1 MIREVN
7 VVLKKLR
14 KGMVRIA
21 ILYPSTYSASLSS
34 LAIHSIY
41 YIANSYPEVYAERFT
56 LDNSRS
62 LETLSPLKDFD
73 YIISSIHYELD
84 YPKLVSILNKGGVSV
99 LRSSRRGRPLI
110 IAGGPTPMSNPAPL
124 IDIVDA
130 IAVGEVEVLLPTLIE
145 AIIENHGE
153 PSKVL
158 EALPSNGFYIPE
170 SGEEVRRVW
179 ASDLNTVFYPVKQVQ
194 SLSDEPVYGRG
205 FIIETSRGC
214 PRWCRFCIEGR
225 LFKPH
230 RARSLQT
237 LVNLIEEGLKVNEVN
252 RAVIYSLFFPG
263 SNGEL
268 HLLKYLSDHGVKASV
283 PSIRLD
289 LVNDELLELMHG
301 VGQRTLVTAPE
312 SVSSYG
318 EAVLCKF
325 FNRKDH
331 EVTLKQA
338 VDKGFDLK
346 LYFIVGI
353 KGEGLNSVREN
364 VEFIKRIYSYA
375 KRSGRKVSVSINP
388 LIPKPKTPFQWIGMI
403 DVARAKRIIK
413 YMKDELSGIVDV
425 RPYDAEYA
433 WAQASIA
440 LGDSYL
446 SKLIVEWGLSG
457 GGVRNW
463 RRILNSYGYST
474 AYVTAGRRF
483 GEKMPWDNIIIGE
496 YVEEVAK
503 AEYTALRKII
513 KESEAT
519 NN

>member
-7 VVLKKLR
+7 LVVKKLR

-56 LDNSRS
+56 ADNSRS
-62 LETLSPLKDFD
+62 LETRSPLKDFD

-99 LRSSRRGRPLI
+99 LRNSRRSKPLLI
-110 IAGGPTPMSNPAPL
+110 VGGPTPMSNPAPL

-153 PSKVL
+153 PSRIL
-158 EALPSNGFYIPE
+158 EVLPSNGFYIPE
-170 SGEEVRRVW
+170 LGEEARRLW
-179 ASDLNTVFYPVKQVQ
+179 TNDLNTAFYPVKQIQ
-194 SLSDEPVYGRG
+194 SLSNEPVYGKG

-230 RARSLQT
+230 RVRSFQT
-237 LVNLIEEGLKVNEVN
+237 LVKLVEEGLRVNEVS
-252 RAVIYSLFFPG
+252 RVIVYSLFYPG
-263 SNGEL
+263 SSGEL
-268 HLLKYLSDHGVKASV
+268 HMLKYLSNRGIKASV

-289 LVNDELLELMHG
+289 LLSDEVLELIHG
-301 VGQRTLVTAPE
+301 VGQRTLVAAPE
-312 SVSSYG
+312 NVSSYG

-325 FNRKDH
+325 FKRKDH

-346 LYFIVGI
+346 LYFIAGI
-353 KGEGLNSVREN
+353 KGEDFDSIREN
-364 VEFIKRIYSYA
+364 VEFIRRISSYA
-375 KRSGRKVSVSINP
+375 RKSGRKISISINP

-403 DVARAKRIIK
+403 DVARAKKIIK
-413 YMKDELSGIVDV
+413 YMKEELGEVVDV

-440 LGDSYL
+440 LGDSRL

-457 GGVRNW
+457 GGVSSW
-463 RRILNSYGYST
+463 KRILNSYGYST
-474 AYVTAGRRF
+474 TYVTTGRRF
-483 GEKMPWDNIIIGE
+483 GEKMPWDDIIIGE
-496 YVEEVAK
+496 YVEEAVK
-503 AEYTALRKII
+503 AEYIALRKII
-513 KESEAT
+513 KETEVT
-519 NN
+519 NS